1 MLYRKPEIDC
11 HEKYRH
17 ITGSCLFVLTLIR
30 QPTWIGKLIGLSRCD
45 RSFIGAGGIWQTYPD
60 IKPVEPILKSELVVY
75 WCDWYEANRMVR
87 QPTSSTRRAMSRRNG
102 RPK

>member
-75 WCDWYEANRMVR
+75 WCDWYEQHRL
-87 QPTSSTRRAMSRRNG
+87 QEDTDE
-102 RPK
+102 